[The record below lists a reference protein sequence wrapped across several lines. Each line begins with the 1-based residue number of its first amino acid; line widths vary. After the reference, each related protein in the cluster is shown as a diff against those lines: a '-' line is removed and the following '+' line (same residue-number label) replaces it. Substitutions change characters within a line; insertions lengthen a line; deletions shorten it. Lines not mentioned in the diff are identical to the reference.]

1 MARPVKDVNPIIAE
15 RIRIARNNTY
25 IDGKKL
31 TQSKLADLLFV
42 SVQAVKNWE
51 QGITSTDD
59 ERLQDIARICSV
71 DFLWLKGL
79 DAETIIQSTKNIMDS
94 TTWEEVPT
102 ISIKEEAKSYALI
115 YSLLMCGYKVEDIK
129 RKDQYAAY
137 MEQSIKTAV
146 EYFMETMNKEDDK
159 NEKRHDEN
167 RGNH

>member
-1 MARPVKDVNPIIAE
+1 MARPAKDINPIIAE
-15 RIRIARNNTY
+15 RIKLARKRTY

-31 TQSKLADLLFV
+31 TQGKLAELLFV

-59 ERLQDIARICSV
+59 DRLKDIAKICNV

-79 DAETIIQSTKNIMDS
+79 DAETIVKTTKSMVESTN
-94 TTWEEVPT
+94 WELVQQESPR
-102 ISIKEEAKSYALI
+102 SEAKSYALI
-115 YSLLMCGYKVEDIK
+115 YSLLMCGYQLEDIC
-129 RKDQYAAY
+129 RKDQYAEY

-146 EYFMETMNKEDDK
+146 EYFMKNLNKEDNS

-167 RGNH
+167 C